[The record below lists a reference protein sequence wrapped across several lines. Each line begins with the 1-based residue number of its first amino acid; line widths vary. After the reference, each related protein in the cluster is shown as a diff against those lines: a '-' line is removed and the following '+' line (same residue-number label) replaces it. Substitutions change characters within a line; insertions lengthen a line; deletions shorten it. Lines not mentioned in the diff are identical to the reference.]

1 MHCQLLA
8 PGLFAGGATTPQRLP
23 AAETLIAKGRKSTLA
38 FESADAWLL
47 ERFGVARQRDWPVAP
62 FALLGDGGAPGDH
75 HWLRADPVHL
85 VVDRDR
91 LVLGDAARLERA
103 EAEALVEALNAHFAG
118 ELVLYPMRPDRWYA
132 QLPAAPDLATV
143 PRSRALGAGV
153 EPHMPTGGDARR
165 FRVLVNEAQMLLHA
179 HPVNA
184 AREARGEPP
193 VNSVWLWGGGALVEA
208 QRPALRQVLADDP
221 LARGLALAAGVSV
234 APLPARAAGW
244 LDHAPEDGIAL
255 FVLEDRG
262 AAELERDW
270 LAPLLAALRASRIGM
285 VTLVLPAGDSALTVE
300 TVRSDLR
307 HFWRRRRPVAE
318 FAP

>member
-1 MHCQLLA
+1 MHCLLLA
-8 PGLFAGGATTPQRLP
+8 PGLFAGGAAAPQRLP

-38 FESADAWLL
+38 FDSADAWLL

-91 LVLGDAARLERA
+91 LVLGDAARLERE
-103 EAEALVEALNAHFAG
+103 EAESLVEALNAHFAG
-118 ELVLYPMRPDRWYA
+118 ELVLHPMRPDRWYA
-132 QLPAAPDLATV
+132 RLPAAPDLVTV
-143 PRSRALGAGV
+143 PRSRALGAGI
-153 EPHMPTGGDARR
+153 EPNLPTGGDARR

-193 VNSVWLWGGGALVEA
+193 VNSVWLWGGGALA
-208 QRPALRQVLADDP
+208 AARRPGLRQVLADDP
-221 LARGLALAAGVSV
+221 LARGLALAAGVPA
-234 APLPARAAGW
+234 APLPADAAGW
-244 LDHAPEDGIAL
+244 LAQAPGEG
-255 FVLEDRG
+255 VVVVVPGERG
-262 AAELERDW
+262 PAELERDW

-285 VTLVLPAGDSALTVE
+285 VTLLLPAGGSALEVE